1 MLDLDAKRAEA
12 QNKQHPV
19 RLGGEEFNLPPK
31 IPLES
36 LELIAEA
43 KFRKAFAILFGEDPD
58 AEPAGGK
65 VTARFFSHRP
75 ETGDLEAIMGLYG
88 QPGESSASP
97 VSSLNNG
104 RPPSKTGKRTT
115 TGT

>member
-12 QNKQHPV
+12 QNKPHPV

-36 LELIAEA
+36 IELMAEA

-58 AEPAGGK
+58 ADPAGGK
-65 VTARFFSHRP
+65 VTARFFKHRP
-75 ETGDLEAIMGLYG
+75 DDGDLEAIMGMYG
-88 QPGESSASP
+88 SVPESSASP

-104 RPPSKTGKRTT
+104 RPPSRTGKRTT